1 MAEVGVKSSLLDNQ
15 KSFIA
20 AWQLSSDL
28 EEVAS
33 KTNLTVNTV
42 VSKAATFRTKYGVS
56 LKKLGKRKTAGG
68 RQRVNVSELQS
79 YLNSLGS
86 SSESSQTTS
95 TTTE

>member
-1 MAEVGVKSSLLDNQ
+1 MGEVGVKSSLLDNQ

-42 VSKAATFRTKYGVS
+42 VSKAETFRTKYGVS
-56 LKKLGKRKTAGG
+56 LKKLGKRKVAGG
-68 RQRVNVSELQS
+68 RKRVNVDELQA
-79 YLNSLGS
+79 YLNSLS
-86 SSESSQTTS
+86 VDTNNVEVTQ
-95 TTTE
+95 